1 MSLSN
6 LQLRKRYN
14 RRIGKFLSKLSPIV
28 YGFKYLKVADSD
40 KVIEIN
46 VEDIVGWYKKDN
58 RNELIF
64 KGKIKPGNWPSNIRN
79 KDLVLDKSE
88 KYKSIKERFLQGY
101 EWEETSIFKG
111 RYKKKMEQYGHSA
124 GLKILIEKAEEYR
137 KYDRLFERIKKDN
150 ALKPPGNGIR
160 PMYVSILPDGK
171 FAYSSDGNHRLY
183 MAMILGIKKIPV
195 QVLVRHEEWQK
206 KRDLILSDQTTDE
219 AKEVR
224 EKFKNHP
231 DIISEL

>member
-150 ALKPPGNGIR
+150 ALKPPGNGITNQKELIHGMDIH
-160 PMYVSILPDGK
+160 PCLHGQCHPLPTDHP
-171 FAYSSDGNHRLY
+171 AYSPAESERGAVFGASGTRRLQSLPRY
-183 MAMILGIKKIPV
+183 HGHP
-195 QVLVRHEEWQK
+195 
-206 KRDLILSDQTTDE
+206 QTAPGDE
-219 AKEVR
+219 YGPA
-224 EKFKNHP
+224 
-231 DIISEL
+231 L